1 MMQVVEQTHEE
12 KVQMY
17 MKCTKR
23 ALAEFLATR
32 DDLDKRLSIAPSY
45 TITTTTIPKYGGQPT
60 FFAGRPD

>member
-1 MMQVVEQTHEE
+1 MMQIVEQTHEE

-32 DDLDKRLSIAPSY
+32 DLGSSKPSP
-45 TITTTTIPKYGGQPT
+45 TFEITTTTRPEVTGGIT
-60 FFAGRPD
+60 FFAG